1 MVNRPVDALPSFP
14 NRTRIEELFEERGR
28 RAELLAALVSAGG
41 LPRDRAARVIQAEL
55 ATLEAHAERV
65 GLESLAQMA
74 HGLRDLVGHLG
85 GVAEAEVICRDVIVL
100 DDNEVTREL
109 LALAIQAEGH
119 QVRVAGSVPELTA
132 LVRERRPDL
141 LLTEAKI
148 PGAPLDQFCGYLRR
162 TMAMGSVPIV
172 IFSSAQGLELQTLAL
187 NAGADLYLSK
197 DQGINE
203 LTRELSRLFEEI
215 IF

>member
-1 MVNRPVDALPSFP
+1 M
-14 NRTRIEELFEERGR
+14 NRTVDVLTGFPDRIRLEALFEACGR
-28 RAELLAALVSAGG
+28 RVELLAALVSAGG
-41 LPRDRAARVIQAEL
+41 LPRDRAARVVRAEL
-55 ATLEAHAERV
+55 AALEEHAERI

-100 DDNEVTREL
+100 DDNEITREL

-119 QVRVAGSVPELTA
+119 QVRVAGTVPELTE

-141 LLTEAKI
+141 LLTEARI
-148 PGAPLDQFCGYLRR
+148 PGAPEDQFCGYLRR
-162 TMAMGSVPIV
+162 NLAMESVPIV

-203 LTRELSRLFEEI
+203 LTKELSRLFEEI